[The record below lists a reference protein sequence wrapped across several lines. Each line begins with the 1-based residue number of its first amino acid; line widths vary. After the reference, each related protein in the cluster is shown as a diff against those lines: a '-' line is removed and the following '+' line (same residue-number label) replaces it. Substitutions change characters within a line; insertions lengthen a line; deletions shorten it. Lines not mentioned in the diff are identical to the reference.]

1 MKTRYNILAFIF
13 IGVLGALSHFVYE
26 FSGNNKLIGYFF
38 ATNEST
44 WEHLKLLFF
53 PTIIYSAIEYLFVR
67 REIKNY
73 IPAVVI
79 SVIIGMLSIVV
90 LFYTYRGV
98 IGKNIDFINI
108 LIYYLGLIISLTV
121 KNKIVDSE
129 ILNSKSASLLF
140 LIISLIIA
148 LFFFRFTYSPPTLA
162 IFKPPVSSI

>member
-13 IGVLGALSHFVYE
+13 IGILGALSHFVYE
-26 FSGNNKLIGYFF
+26 LSGNNKLIGYLF

-53 PTIIYSAIEYLFVR
+53 PTIIYSAIEYFFVR

-79 SVIIGMLSIVV
+79 SVIIGMLSIIV

-98 IGKNIDFINI
+98 IGKNIDIVNI
-108 LIYYLGLIISLTV
+108 LIYYLGLIISLII
-121 KNKIVDSE
+121 KNKIIDSE
-129 ILNSKSASLLF
+129 ILASKSASILF
-140 LIISLIIA
+140 LTIYLIIA
-148 LFFFRFTYSPPTLA
+148 LLFFRFTYSPPTLA
-162 IFKPPVSSI
+162 IFKPPISSQ